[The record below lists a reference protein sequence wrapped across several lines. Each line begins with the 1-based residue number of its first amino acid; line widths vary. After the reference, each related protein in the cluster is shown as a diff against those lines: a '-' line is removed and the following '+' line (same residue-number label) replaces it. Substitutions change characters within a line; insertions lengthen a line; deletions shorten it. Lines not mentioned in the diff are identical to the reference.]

1 MSTTQPIRDLRSI
14 RKFKDFYR
22 SQSPNPRNYAIIVIG
37 LNTALRISDIL
48 SLTYDMV
55 CENGHIK
62 KRITVIEQK
71 TGKSIQSYPAKQGD
85 KKGAVVVSAHS
96 GEIQGTP
103 RGQSLSIPQPALQ
116 GAASVALSGVP
127 HHMQDY
133 GARTPRGAYKLPFA

>member
-55 CENGHIK
+55 CENGHIR

-71 TGKSIQSYPAKQGD
+71 TGKSNHILLNREI
-85 KKGAVVVSAHS
+85 KKALSWYLPLLEKS
-96 GEIQGTP
+96 QGTP

-116 GAASVALSGVP
+116 GAASVALSGIP